1 MKRWLLMF
9 SIISSVNVITPAQAA
24 EKVLV
29 KYSVF
34 QESVSVAELSNLSKT
49 GEVSPT
55 LQTYLE
61 MANKKPEEVRNILNY
76 SISINPDQLS
86 QVLDSFVGKYVL
98 NKAGEVIQTTEGQTN
113 KDALR
118 DALMSSAQ
126 TENNIRLIEVLE
138 NYPSTEVQINGDR
151 LMELYQQFK
160 SVAGNIPN
168 LPF

>member
-1 MKRWLLMF
+1 MLLF
-9 SIISSVNVITPAQAA
+9 SIMGLVNLIPPVQAA
-24 EKVLV
+24 ERVVV

-34 QESVSVAELSNLSKT
+34 QESLAVSELSNLSRT

-61 MANKKPEEVRNILNY
+61 MANKKPEEVRDILNY
-76 SISINPDQLS
+76 AISVNPDQLN
-86 QVLDSFVGKYVL
+86 QMLNSFVGKYIL
-98 NKAGEVIQTTEGQTN
+98 NKAGEVIQNPISQAN
-113 KDALR
+113 NNALR
-118 DALMSSAQ
+118 DALVISAN
-126 TENNIRLIEVLE
+126 TENDIRLIEVLE
-138 NYPSTEVQINGDR
+138 NYPSPEVQINGDR